1 MKTLFL
7 LRHAKSS
14 WSEPGLADFNR
25 PLNERGR
32 RAAPLIARY
41 LAHCGL
47 LPDLILCS
55 AAQRTRETL
64 ALMLPGGLAC
74 DAVLRIE
81 SGLYGADAA
90 TLLRRLK
97 RIETEVDCVLLIAHN
112 PGLEDLAAGFAVAD
126 PSRCAG
132 VWTRSSLPPPW
143 PRSRSTRRAG
153 LPAQRHGNPHRLRPA
168 EKISPRSAGNHVRR
182 GSASRPG
189 REKGFQA
196 RNGC

>member
-32 RAAPLIARY
+32 RAAPLIARH

-55 AAQRTRETL
+55 AALRTRETL
-64 ALMLPGGLAC
+64 ALMLPGLAC
-74 DAVLRIE
+74 GAVLRIE
-81 SGLYGADAA
+81 NGLYGADAA
-90 TLLRRLK
+90 ALLKRLK

-112 PGLEDLAAGFAVAD
+112 PGLEDLAARICGGGPEPMRRRMDEKFPTAALAAFAIDAA
-126 PSRCAG
+126 R
-132 VWTRSSLPPPW
+132 WSSL
-143 PRSRSTRRAG
+143 RKGAAILTDFV
-153 LPAQRHGNPHRLRPA
+153 LPKDLA
-168 EKISPRSAGNHVRR
+168 
-182 GSASRPG
+182 
-189 REKGFQA
+189 
-196 RNGC
+196 

>member
-32 RAAPLIARY
+32 RAAPLIARH

-47 LPDLILCS
+47 WPDLILCS
-55 AAQRTRETL
+55 AALRTRETL
-64 ALMLPGGLAC
+64 ALMLPGLAC

-81 SGLYGADAA
+81 SSLYEADAA
-90 TLLRRLK
+90 ALLKRLK

-112 PGLEDLAAGFAVAD
+112 PGLEDLAARICGGGPEPMRRRMDEKFPTAALAAFAIDAA
-126 PSRCAG
+126 R
-132 VWTRSSLPPPW
+132 WSSL
-143 PRSRSTRRAG
+143 RKGAAILTDFV
-153 LPAQRHGNPHRLRPA
+153 LPKDLA
-168 EKISPRSAGNHVRR
+168 
-182 GSASRPG
+182 
-189 REKGFQA
+189 
-196 RNGC
+196 

>member
-14 WSEPGLADFNR
+14 WSEPGLADFDR

-32 RAAPLIARY
+32 RAAPLIARH
-41 LAHCGL
+41 LARGGP

-64 ALMLPGGLAC
+64 ALMLPDLAR

-97 RIETEVDCVLLIAHN
+97 RVETAVDCVLLIAHN
-112 PGLEDLAAGFAVAD
+112 PGLENLAAGICGSGPEPMRRRMEEKFPTAALAAFALDA
-126 PSRCAG
+126 AG
-132 VWTRSSLPPPW
+132 WSSL
-143 PRSRSTRRAG
+143 REGAAILTDFV
-153 LPAQRHGNPHRLRPA
+153 LPKDLA
-168 EKISPRSAGNHVRR
+168 
-182 GSASRPG
+182 
-189 REKGFQA
+189 
-196 RNGC
+196 